1 MSTAAGT
8 STRVSRAEQVA
19 LQLEDEILESRLPVG
34 AHLGRRAEMMDR
46 FGVSPT
52 VMNELLRI
60 LRTRGL
66 VTVRP
71 GTGGG
76 IFVASQPPQVRLGG
90 MDLWF
95 DDSRSSPLDL
105 FEARVHLENS
115 LNELAFERATDDDLV
130 AMDRALAAMQDA
142 ADARAFL
149 GGVMELHRALARAS
163 RVLVLDDMHQTIVAL
178 LLASL
183 SRASYIDG
191 HEPLV
196 AASVAVHREMVAA
209 LRASDSAA
217 YADVMSRHHESL
229 VRADDPRR
237 SPVRVSSS

>member
-1 MSTAAGT
+1 MTVETAADPAT
-8 STRVSRAEQVA
+8 ARLSRAEQVA

-34 AHLGRRAEMMDR
+34 AHLGRRAEIMER

-66 VTVRP
+66 VRVRP

-76 IFVASQPPQVRLGG
+76 IFVASRPPQVRLGG

-115 LNELAFERATDDDLV
+115 LDQLAFERATDDDLV
-130 AMDRALAAMQDA
+130 AMERALDLMHVAPG
-142 ADARAFL
+142 ARAFL

-183 SRASYIDG
+183 SRASFIEG

-196 AASVAVHREMVAA
+196 AASLAVHREIVAA
-209 LRASDSAA
+209 IRARDPAA
-217 YADVMSRHHESL
+217 YAEVMSRHHESL

-237 SPVRVSSS
+237 SPGRG